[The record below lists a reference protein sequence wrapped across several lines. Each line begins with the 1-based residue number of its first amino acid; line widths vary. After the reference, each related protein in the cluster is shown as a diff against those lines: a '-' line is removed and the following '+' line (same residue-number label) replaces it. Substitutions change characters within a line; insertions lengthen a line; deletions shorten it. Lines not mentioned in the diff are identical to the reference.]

1 MNKYSYIEIVVRFK
15 SKIMLLAK
23 QKQTNKKNST
33 VSFFLFRKTNQKW
46 LSVSL
51 D

>member
-23 QKQTNKKNST
+23 QKQTNKKINRLL
-33 VSFFLFRKTNQKW
+33 FLISKDEPE
-46 LSVSL
+46 VVVC
-51 D
+51 